1 MRGPVDLG
9 AGSGDK
15 HGGHRDRRG
24 APGSR
29 LVCENMSGRDGADVA
44 VQDRL
49 NNAVENWCR
58 NGFDVEMIDLWCFD
72 DRHDVAD
79 YLNGRPFTGPDQE
92 TADFGSL
99 PT

>member
-1 MRGPVDLG
+1 
-9 AGSGDK
+9 
-15 HGGHRDRRG
+15 
-24 APGSR
+24 
-29 LVCENMSGRDGADVA
+29 
-44 VQDRL
+44 
-49 NNAVENWCR
+49 
-58 NGFDVEMIDLWCFD
+58 MIDLWCFD